1 MMFEMMF
8 EMMLKMLIISWGVWL
23 MVATLSRTIRHFRGT
38 RALNAKR
45 PTLHFRHEPF
55 LWMRRVK

>member
-1 MMFEMMF
+1 MIEMMF
-8 EMMLKMLIISWGVWL
+8 VIMLKMLIISWGSWV

-45 PTLHFRHEPF
+45 QAPHFRQEPF

>member
-1 MMFEMMF
+1 MMFWMMM
-8 EMMLKMLIISWGVWL
+8 MMLKMLIISWGSWM
-23 MVATLSRTIRHFRGT
+23 MVAMLSKTIRHFRGT

-45 PTLHFRHEPF
+45 QALHFRQEPF